1 MSFNKHLELEGKHAL
16 LSPSKYHW
24 LNYNDDDLLSAYKSS
39 YAQAIGTSLHELA
52 ADLIK
57 ERIKMNRNDK
67 HLVLHHLLS
76 SGIPRWVV
84 DLDLYFTNL
93 MTYVN
98 DAIGFRMKP
107 EVILAYSDF
116 CFGTAD
122 AISFRN
128 DILRVHDLKTGSRP
142 AHMEQLLVYAA
153 LYCLEYKVKPREI
166 EIELRIYQSEEVLFD
181 RPTAEDIVPIMD
193 GIITK
198 NKFLSRIR
206 EEED

>member
-1 MSFNKHLELEGKHAL
+1 MSFNRHSELEGKHAL

-24 LNYNDDDLLSAYKSS
+24 LNYNEDDLMAAYRSS

-52 ADLIK
+52 ASLIN
-57 ERIKMNRNDK
+57 ERIKMNRSDK

-76 SGIPRWVV
+76 AGIPRGVI
-84 DLDLYFTNL
+84 DLDRYFTNL
-93 MTYVN
+93 TAYVN

-107 EVILAYSDF
+107 EVSLAYSEF

-122 AISFRN
+122 AICFRN
-128 DILRVHDLKTGSRP
+128 NVLRVHDLKTGVKS

-153 LYCLEYKVKPREI
+153 LYCLEYRVKPRDI
-166 EIELRIYQSEEVLFD
+166 EIELRIYQNDEVVFD
-181 RPTAEDIVPIMD
+181 RPTAADIAPVMD
-193 GIITK
+193 GIVTR
-198 NKFLSRIR
+198 NKLLSRIR